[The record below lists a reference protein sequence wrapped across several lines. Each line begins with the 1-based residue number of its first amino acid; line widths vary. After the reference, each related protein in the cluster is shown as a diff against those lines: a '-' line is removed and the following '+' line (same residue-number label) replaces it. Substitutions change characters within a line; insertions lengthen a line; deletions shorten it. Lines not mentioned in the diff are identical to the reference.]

1 MEANDDR
8 TGAFKSLGIQA
19 ALAVGTVLVIIAII
33 AALVGPAQVWC
44 GVQDILGLMP
54 ESDPIEQEEVPPV
67 EDQSETV
74 RVDLENGYIEVTGYQ
89 VMTASTCLTIRLEQ
103 VPAFRL
109 FPGLEY
115 DSDSGE
121 MIKQLDDRLKQIY
134 LVDQEGQEYRYQGG
148 NFAAEHLYISGCAK
162 EITWSSNLMLEIP
175 LLSEQAEILTLVVP
189 LSEDTALR
197 KEIPRTLL
205 VEAGDCRLNSGTI
218 TW

>member
-1 MEANDDR
+1 MQNNKHGVVFSGLSRKNIFTA
-8 TGAFKSLGIQA
+8 LLIVLIIVGI
-19 ALAVGTVLVIIAII
+19 AVAWFGSMHVRGSVQGTPGIK
-33 AALVGPAQVWC
+33 
-44 GVQDILGLMP
+44 P
-54 ESDPIEQEEVPPV
+54 EKDPVEGDEVRPIEDPP
-67 EDQSETV
+67 
-74 RVDLENGYIEVTGYQ
+74 DLIGIEIENGYIEVTGYQ
-89 VMTASTCLTIRLEQ
+89 VMTGSACLTIRLEQ

-115 DSDSGE
+115 ESDSGK

-148 NFAAEHLYISGCAK
+148 NFVAEHLYISGCAK

-175 LLSEQAEILTLVVP
+175 LFSEQAEILTLVVP

-197 KEIPRTLL
+197 KEIPRALL
-205 VEAGDCRLNSGTI
+205 VKAGDCRLNSGTI